1 MHQLMVSRFDEIF
14 TKINFSIVF
23 SFSNL
28 DESHFPDMISPSSAI
43 KKQNEE
49 EIRKNYGKSIPISK
63 LQELNQV
70 SDFQEYCRKESL
82 HSV

>member
-1 MHQLMVSRFDEIF
+1 MHQLMVSQFDEIF
-14 TKINFSIVF
+14 TKIYYSIFF

-28 DESHFPDMISPSSAI
+28 DLSHFPDMISPSSAI

>member
-1 MHQLMVSRFDEIF
+1 MTNFFS
-14 TKINFSIVF
+14 TKKTNFSNLF
-23 SFSNL
+23 FSNL

-70 SDFQEYCRKESL
+70 SAFHDFMYNRKELS
-82 HSV
+82 

>member
-14 TKINFSIVF
+14 TKINFSIV
-23 SFSNL
+23 FSNL